1 MKENFLQRLW
11 TSLIIL
17 GIFVSLFAISAFSPF
32 FEIAI
37 AALIC
42 ICIWE
47 ALTCT
52 GCATKKRLRIPSLVY
67 GAAVPLS
74 FLARELLY
82 PNRSPYYGVIIISF
96 IYLISL
102 FITLMVNFEK
112 TKFSEATVAMFVTF
126 VITCFLSNII
136 FIRRIENHGFF
147 FMVLCIVCSA
157 WCTDIFA
164 YLTGIL
170 IGKHRPFPHISPKKS
185 VEGCIGGAVFSIA
198 IYFLFCVIY
207 QNYTGVSI
215 NWILVLVY
223 SLCCTVIGQIGDLS
237 FSYIKRSY
245 GIKDFGRILP
255 GHGGILDRMDSLI
268 FIAPMFYALMNTQSF
283 IG

>member
-17 GIFVSLFAISAFSPF
+17 GIFLFLFAISAFSPF

-42 ICIWE
+42 VCIWE
-47 ALTCT
+47 VLTCT
-52 GCATKKRLRIPSLVY
+52 GCATKKKLLIPSLIY

-74 FLARELLY
+74 FLARDLLY
-82 PNRSPYYGVIIISF
+82 PGRSPYYGVIIISF
-96 IYLISL
+96 VYLVSL
-102 FITLMVNFEK
+102 FIMLMANFEE

-126 VITCFLSNII
+126 VITCFLTNII

-185 VEGCIGGAVFSIA
+185 IEGCIGGAVFSIA
-198 IYFLFCVIY
+198 VYFLFCFIY
-207 QNYTGVSI
+207 QKYTGVSI
-215 NWILVLVY
+215 NWMLVLIY
-223 SLCCTVIGQIGDLS
+223 SLCCTVISQVGDLS

-245 GIKDFGRILP
+245 GIKDFGKILP

-283 IG
+283 IR